1 MVLSLAPSEFLTE
14 KALIFRL
21 LSRILLASLLA
32 ATAFVAS
39 SRAVV
44 CNYYLDTFESN
55 AEPKSG
61 AGKTSTTALREALL
75 PVLAFADGEFA
86 VTPNT
91 ARPVPT
97 ILFQIATATLTQ
109 EMDQSALNIRYPM
122 RAPIRSLCRRLE
134 ERWPLSFKIRQRIN

>member
-14 KALIFRL
+14 KALVFRL
-21 LSRILLASLLA
+21 LSRILLASLWQQLPL
-32 ATAFVAS
+32 S
-39 SRAVV
+39 LRAVRWSA
-44 CNYYLDTFESN
+44 TIISIPFESN

-97 ILFQIATATLTQ
+97 ILFQIATATLIQ
-109 EMDQSALNIRYPM
+109 ETEQSAWTAI
-122 RAPIRSLCRRLE
+122 
-134 ERWPLSFKIRQRIN
+134 Q